1 MRTKVFPLRKL
12 AGAVFVKMPIDNEI
26 DSKSHII
33 IILILMQL
41 GCKSSHQN
49 FCYLIDDDFLTESYS
64 KKISAPDNMLR
75 IVFNNPD
82 FKAG

>member
-1 MRTKVFPLRKL
+1 
-12 AGAVFVKMPIDNEI
+12 MPIDNEI

-41 GCKSSHQN
+41 GCKPSPQN
-49 FCYLIDDDFLTESYS
+49 FCYLINDDFLTEFYS
-64 KKISAPDNMLR
+64 KKISAPDKILR
-75 IVFNNPD
+75 IVFNNSD